1 MGDNTKQSIRKTLA
15 VILLMAVCCLVFSQ
29 DTQIN
34 SSENQNEE
42 LISNLKSIESGY
54 TFSNNSANNVSS
66 GTENDSGQ
74 ASSSGASSSAVAGSG
89 STVWLFVRMILVLVL
104 VIACIYGIVWLLK
117 KSMRPGA
124 ENDPYLKKTASITL
138 APGKTVQIVTLQDK
152 AYLLGVSDSSITL
165 ISEIDDKEL
174 IDTMNL
180 NAPVGGNSKKPAD
193 FASLLA
199 SLTGSAKRTERFL
212 RSKRE
217 DLNNGGR
224 NR

>member
-1 MGDNTKQSIRKTLA
+1 
-15 VILLMAVCCLVFSQ
+15 MAVFCLVFSQ
-29 DTQIN
+29 DAQIN
-34 SSENQNEE
+34 SSENQTEE
-42 LISNLKSIESGY
+42 LMSNLKSIESGY
-54 TFSNNSANNVSS
+54 TFSNNSTGNISS
-66 GTENDSGQ
+66 GTGDASGQ
-74 ASSSGASSSAVAGSG
+74 SNSADASSSSLSSNA

-117 KSMRPGA
+117 KSLRHGA

-165 ISEIDDKEL
+165 ISEIEDKEL
-174 IDTMNL
+174 IDAMNL
-180 NAPVGGNSKKPAD
+180 NAPVGGNGKKPAD

>member
-1 MGDNTKQSIRKTLA
+1 
-15 VILLMAVCCLVFSQ
+15 MAVFCLVFSQ
-29 DTQIN
+29 DAQIN
-34 SSENQNEE
+34 SSENQTEE
-42 LISNLKSIESGY
+42 LMSNLKSIESGY
-54 TFSNNSANNVSS
+54 TFSNNSTGNISS
-66 GTENDSGQ
+66 GTGDASGQ
-74 ASSSGASSSAVAGSG
+74 SNSADASSSSLSSNA
-89 STVWLFVRMILVLVL
+89 STVWLFARMILVLVL

-117 KSMRPGA
+117 KSLRPGA

-165 ISEIDDKEL
+165 ISEIEDKEL
-174 IDTMNL
+174 IDAMNL
-180 NAPVGGNSKKPAD
+180 NAPVGGNGKKPAD